1 MDKQFQAANGAD
13 TAWSILALAFG
24 EKYYRWISLPL
35 DDRLLTEEEKK
46 TLAELIEERDHY
58 EIKQIIIKK

>member
-46 TLAELIEERDHY
+46 KLLPN
-58 EIKQIIIKK
+58 